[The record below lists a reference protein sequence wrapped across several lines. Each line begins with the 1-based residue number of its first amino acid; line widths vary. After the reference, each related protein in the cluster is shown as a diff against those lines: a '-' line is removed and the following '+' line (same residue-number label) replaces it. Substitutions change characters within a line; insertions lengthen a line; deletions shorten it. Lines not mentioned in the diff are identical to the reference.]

1 MMSIRCEGLLLQ
13 NWRAG
18 QNGGQDAMSEL
29 GVERQKNSAFARAE
43 MLNILKVNP
52 VVKGKDGKRVRES
65 LQPGHEGAQRTLR
78 SAGREV
84 FLTL

>member
-18 QNGGQDAMSEL
+18 QNGGQDAMCEL
-29 GVERQKNSAFARAE
+29 AVERQKNSAFARAE

-52 VVKGKDGKRVRES
+52 VVKGKMEKECERVSSLVTKALRE
-65 LQPGHEGAQRTLR
+65 H
-78 SAGREV
+78 
-84 FLTL
+84 